1 MTTRA
6 VEDYLKCI
14 LVEEQGLDAGRV
26 STGRIAQSLGLAPG
40 TVTAMLQALAEA
52 GRVDYAPY
60 GGVRLT
66 ADGRRQ
72 ALHVLRRHRLIELFL
87 VEVVGMDWGEVHEEA
102 ERLEHVVS
110 ERFVERMDV
119 MLGHP
124 QVDPHG
130 DPIPTAQGHV
140 ETYDRESLLSCATSR
155 PLQVCRVRDQS
166 SEFLRLVE
174 ERGLM
179 PGSQLEVAERNPAAE
194 TVLLRLLPEGDTV
207 SLGYGAASKI
217 QVSPTAAAV
226 P

>member
-1 MTTRA
+1 MATST

-14 LVEEQGLDAGRV
+14 LMAQEE
-26 STGRIAQSLGLAPG
+26 TGELVPMGHIAQALGVASG
-40 TVTAMLQALAEA
+40 TVTAMVKTLSQSNLVSYEPYSGVCLTPEGHKLAI
-52 GRVDYAPY
+52 
-60 GGVRLT
+60 
-66 ADGRRQ
+66 
-72 ALHVLRRHRLIELFL
+72 HVLRRHRLIELFL